1 VDGLKSAKE
10 VWDTLFINHE
20 GTKQVREGRIRA
32 LESELNRFVI
42 KDDESPQDMYNRLN
56 KIINK
61 IKSLG
66 STRWGR
72 REVVDKILSTYM
84 ARDVQLPTLIREKRG
99 FNKFTPADVI
109 ERMEEH
115 LITVKESKLSQEM
128 SKMHEQLEKNKG
140 VALKASSKEKRS
152 SSSTSKTVVEED
164 SDEDSDMNMTPE
176 QMALFV
182 RKFNKMFK
190 KSGFFNKNK
199 DKDKIKTKRT
209 SKRPCFGCGKEGHFI
224 AECPNVKVRRRDTN
238 KFDKNKKKEI
248 GEAHLGEEWDSN
260 DDGSDSDG
268 EAGLATTSIGE
279 PINKSSLFE
288 DLTDDEDDFTH
299 TCLMA
304 RGSKA
309 YSSGG
314 TKWVIDSGCT
324 NHMTGEKKMFTSCD
338 MVENPMER
346 IAFGGNGGGIV
357 VGLGKIAIS
366 INHSISDVYLVESL
380 DYNLL
385 SVSQLCEMGYNCLFT
400 NEGVTVFRRGDDSV
414 AFKGELKGRL
424 YLVDFSSD
432 KAQLDTCLLAK
443 SSLSWL
449 WHR

>member
-1 VDGLKSAKE
+1 MEEYMMAVNPALWTIVNRGITFPSGDATLTQDQTNEIQRNYQAIHIIKSSLTSEEYDKVDGLKSAKE

-32 LESELNRFVI
+32 LKSELNRFVI
-42 KDDESPQDMYNRLN
+42 KDDESSQDMYNRLN

-72 REVVDKILSTYM
+72 REVVDKILSAYM

-99 FNKFTPADVI
+99 FNKFTLADVI
-109 ERMEEH
+109 GRMEEH

-128 SKMHEQLEKNKG
+128 LKMHEQLEKNKG

-152 SSSTSKTVVEED
+152 SSSTSKTVVEEE

-176 QMALFV
+176 QMTLFV

-190 KSGFFNKNK
+190 KSGLFNKNK

-238 KFDKNKKKEI
+238 KFGKNKKKEI
-248 GEAHLGEEWDSN
+248 GEAHLGEEWGSN
-260 DDGSDSDG
+260 DDSSDSDC
-268 EAGLATTSIGE
+268 EAGLATISIGE

-304 RGSKA
+304 RGSKVD
-309 YSSGG
+309 
-314 TKWVIDSGCT
+314 TPT
-324 NHMTGEKKMFTSCD
+324 
-338 MVENPMER
+338 PP
-346 IAFGGNGGGIV
+346 
-357 VGLGKIAIS
+357 
-366 INHSISDVYLVESL
+366 L
-380 DYNLL
+380 D
-385 SVSQLCEMGYNCLFT
+385 
-400 NEGVTVFRRGDDSV
+400 DDS
-414 AFKGELKGRL
+414 EN
-424 YLVDFSSD
+424 DFDFEKMITSFGK
-432 KAQLDTCLLAK
+432 KATKKIMTSKQNT
-443 SSLSWL
+443 
-449 WHR
+449 

>member
-1 VDGLKSAKE
+1 

-32 LESELNRFVI
+32 LKSELNRFVV
-42 KDDESPQDMYNRLN
+42 KDDESPQDMYNYLN

-72 REVVDKILSTYM
+72 REVVDTILSAYM

-99 FNKFTPADVI
+99 FIKFTPADVI
-109 ERMEEH
+109 GRMEEH
-115 LITVKESKLSQEM
+115 LITIKELKLSQEM
-128 SKMHEQLEKNKG
+128 SKMHDQLEKNMG
-140 VALKASSKEKRS
+140 VVLKASSKEEKS
-152 SSSTSKTVVEED
+152 SSSTSRTMVEED

-199 DKDKIKTKRT
+199 DKDRIKMKRT

-224 AECPNVKVRRRDTN
+224 AECPNIRVRRRDTN
-238 KFDKNKKKEI
+238 KNDKNKKKEV

-260 DDGSDSDG
+260 DDSSDSNV
-268 EAGLATTSIGE
+268 EAGLATISIGE

-304 RGSKA
+304 RGSKVN
-309 YSSGG
+309 
-314 TKWVIDSGCT
+314 TPT
-324 NHMTGEKKMFTSCD
+324 
-338 MVENPMER
+338 PP
-346 IAFGGNGGGIV
+346 
-357 VGLGKIAIS
+357 
-366 INHSISDVYLVESL
+366 L
-380 DYNLL
+380 D
-385 SVSQLCEMGYNCLFT
+385 
-400 NEGVTVFRRGDDSV
+400 DDS
-414 AFKGELKGRL
+414 ES
-424 YLVDFSSD
+424 DFDFEKMITSFGK
-432 KAQLDTCLLAK
+432 KATKKIMLLMK
-443 SSLSWL
+443 
-449 WHR
+449 